1 MKHATQAMLTMMI
14 TAASLVGC
22 GSMPASKK
30 SSVRGSDASGDYH
43 PFVLNLAGAVGLA
56 VAPSKASLALANS
69 SGSFAPTAEE
79 KSNSLLKIAE
89 DGTLSSAYGT
99 PLGVEKN
106 RATQEWVTPQV
117 SQVWSNKNLIVLK
130 LAKAIPLVSPEKDQ
144 TAYDEKTG
152 IYTCWN
158 GVVSAEGPGACIA
171 PPSCLLGYADKTD
184 GIVRCVDSALTSFD
198 GNGQPILNP
207 VQFDNAGNIYFGGSF
222 GLDGKLKMF
231 DISTHQLTTV
241 TTAQLGGFNVNASGD
256 MWFKYVFGLGVYYKP
271 ANGKVTKI
279 SGLNG
284 FAWVTNFPDGKTYM
298 GSLDTVSKLDGTTTT
313 KYCDCAGGQVYTTS
327 SGKVVEI
334 GLDKVTQIYP
344 TVTPLAPISMV
355 TGAVGNSRLVAHSG
369 STIVLAGQ
377 DSGSNYKLQS
387 YNVDTQKQVDLIPD
401 NSIQVRSLGI
411 KGNTV
416 YFSGTKGGLGLDDIS
431 AVSGKIN
438 LDTKEL
444 TSHNIPL
451 FTNTFSQ
458 TLIFEP

>member
-184 GIVRCVDSALTSFD
+184 GIVRCVDSALTSFIVNVD
-198 GNGQPILNP
+198 IPLINPI
-207 VQFDNAGNIYFGGSF
+207 QFDSAGNIYFGGSF
-222 GLDGKLKMF
+222 GHDGKIKMF
-231 DISTHQLTTV
+231 NIATYELKIISKYV
-241 TTAQLGGFNVNASGD
+241 GIFNVNAAGD
-256 MWFKYVFGLGVYYKP
+256 LRVIG
-271 ANGKVTKI
+271 NGWI
-279 SGLNG
+279 
-284 FAWVTNFPDGKTYM
+284 TNFPDGKTYM
-298 GSLDTVSKLDGTTTT
+298 GTLDAVYKLDGDTKT
-313 KYCDCAGGQVYTTS
+313 KYCDCVSNQVYTTS
-327 SGKVVEI
+327 SGKVVAL
-334 GLDKVTQIYP
+334 GLDKVTQLFP
-344 TVTPLAPISMV
+344 NVTELASLSIAQA
-355 TGAVGNSRLVAHSG
+355 TGGNNPLVALSG
-369 STIVLAGQ
+369 STIVIAK
-377 DSGSNYKLQS
+377 DFKLQS
-387 YNVDTQKQVDLIPD
+387 YNVDTQKQVDLIPGN

-416 YFSGTKGGLGLDDIS
+416 YFSGTKGGLGLDESIS

-444 TSHNIPL
+444 TSHPIEL
-451 FTNTFSQ
+451 LSNTFSQ
-458 TLIFEP
+458 TLIFE